1 MHNSLGN
8 CRVGDLY
15 VVGGFL
21 READEFVPILEENE
35 GWSDLWIA
43 ILTTTPVES
52 MRMGRRE
59 PGTTV
64 RRSAISWEGKCDGM
78 GKGKGN
84 GCL

>member
-1 MHNSLGN
+1 MHKSLGK
-8 CRVGDLY
+8 CSDGDLY

-21 READEFVPILEENE
+21 READEFVPILEENGE
-35 GWSDLWIA
+35 WSDLWMA

-64 RRSAISWEGKCDGM
+64 RRSAIC
-78 GKGKGN
+78 
-84 GCL
+84 